1 MLDNSTILIC
11 PVCAERLNQY
21 NKSYRCLNNHA
32 FDKAKQGYVNLL
44 LSNQKNSLQPG
55 DNKEMVASRLAFLKK
70 DYYRSISET
79 LNTVVHHTIS
89 LNTDNPRLHIADLG
103 CGVGYYLS
111 ALKKYLSL
119 NNRSGEYWG
128 IDISKE
134 AIHSA
139 SQHDKTISWL
149 VGSTN
154 SIPFAAQS
162 VDILLSVFSP
172 IYVEELKRV
181 LAQNGKIFV
190 ITPASSH
197 LLELR
202 NLLFEQV
209 KESDSEKILKKMN
222 GFFELLDA
230 IPVRSPIHLT
240 SKNEIEN
247 LLKMTPFYW
256 KSNLTKKTELLSLNE
271 LTVTIDINIWI
282 FQKPKSGSLEESVS

>member
-1 MLDNSTILIC
+1 MLDNRVILIC
-11 PVCAERLNQY
+11 PVCANPLNQY
-21 NKSYRCLNNHA
+21 NKSYSCLNNHA

-44 LSNQKNSLQPG
+44 LANQKKTLQPG
-55 DNKEMVASRLAFLKK
+55 DNKEMVASRLAFLKQ
-70 DYYRSISET
+70 DYYLSISEA
-79 LNTVVHHTIS
+79 LNTVISKIIS
-89 LNTDNPRLHIADLG
+89 LKTHNHHLHIADLG

-119 NNRSGEYWG
+119 NECLAEYWG

-139 SQHDKTISWL
+139 SQYDKTISWL
-149 VGSTN
+149 VGSTKTL
-154 SIPFAAQS
+154 PFAPQS
-162 VDILLSVFSP
+162 VDILLSVFAP
-172 IYVEELKRV
+172 IYPEEVKRI
-181 LAQNGKIFV
+181 LAPNGRIFV

-202 NLLFEQV
+202 KLLFEQV
-209 KESDSEKILKKMN
+209 KESDSEKILQKMN
-222 GFFELLDA
+222 GFFELVDTV
-230 IPVRSPIHLT
+230 PVRSSIHLT

-256 KSNLTKKTELLSLNE
+256 KSNLTKKMELLSLNE

-282 FQKPKSGSLEESVS
+282 FQHKQSKLS

>member
-11 PVCAERLNQY
+11 PVCAEPLSQY
-21 NKSYRCLNNHA
+21 NKSYGCLNNHS

-44 LSNQKNSLQPG
+44 LANQKNSLQPG
-55 DNKEMVASRLAFLKK
+55 DNKEMVASRLAFLKQ
-70 DYYRSISET
+70 DYYLSISQA
-79 LNTVVHHTIS
+79 LNTIIYKNIS
-89 LNTDNPRLHIADLG
+89 LSINNPYLNIADLG

-111 ALKKYLSL
+111 ALKNYLNS
-119 NNRSGEYWG
+119 NQYSAKYWG

-139 SQHDKTISWL
+139 SQYDKTISWL

-154 SIPFAAQS
+154 TLPFASQS
-162 VDILLSVFSP
+162 VDILLSVFAP
-172 IYVEELKRV
+172 IYAEEIKRV
-181 LAQNGKIFV
+181 LAPNGRIFV

-202 NLLFEQV
+202 KILFEQV
-209 KESDSEKILKKMN
+209 KDNDSEKILTKMN
-222 GFFELLDA
+222 DFFELLGTV
-230 IPVRSPIHLT
+230 PVRSSIHLI

-256 KSNLTKKTELLSLNE
+256 KSNLTKKNELLALNE

-282 FQKPKSGSLEESVS
+282 FQHKPSQAPA

>member
-1 MLDNSTILIC
+1 MLNNSTILIC
-11 PVCAERLNQY
+11 PVCANPLNQ
-21 NKSYRCLNNHA
+21 NDKSYACLNHHT

-44 LSNQKNSLQPG
+44 LANQKNSLQPG

-70 DYYRSISET
+70 GYYLSISEA
-79 LNTVVHHTIS
+79 LNRVIYKTIGMKTPNND
-89 LNTDNPRLHIADLG
+89 LQIADLG

-119 NNRSGEYWG
+119 NECLAEYWG

-134 AIHSA
+134 AIHAA
-139 SQHDKTISWL
+139 SQYDKTISWL

-154 SIPFAAQS
+154 TLPFAPQS
-162 VDILLSVFSP
+162 LDILLSVFAP
-172 IYVEELKRV
+172 IYVEEIKRI
-181 LAQNGKIFV
+181 LAPNGKIFV

-202 NLLFEQV
+202 KLLFDQV
-209 KESDSEKILKKMN
+209 KEGDFEKIVQKMN
-222 GFFELLDA
+222 GFFELIDTVPLQY
-230 IPVRSPIHLT
+230 SIHLS

-256 KSNLTKKTELLSLNE
+256 KSNLTKKTELLALNE
-271 LTVTIDINIWI
+271 LAVTIDINIWI
-282 FQKPKSGSLEESVS
+282 FQHKPLKIISCF

>member
-11 PVCAERLNQY
+11 PVCAEPLSQY
-21 NKSYRCLNNHA
+21 DKFYRCLNNHA

-44 LSNQKNSLQPG
+44 LANQKNSLQPG
-55 DNKEMVASRLAFLKK
+55 DNKEMVSSRLAFLKQ
-70 DYYRSISET
+70 DYYLNISEA
-79 LNTVVHHTIS
+79 LNTAIYKMIS
-89 LNTDNPRLHIADLG
+89 LKAENPHLHIVDLG

-119 NNRSGEYWG
+119 NECLAEYWG

-139 SQHDKTISWL
+139 SQYDKTISWL

-154 SIPFAAQS
+154 TLPFASQS
-162 VDILLSVFSP
+162 VDVLLSVFSP
-172 IYVEELKRV
+172 IYNEEIKRV
-181 LAQNGKIFV
+181 LAPNGRIFV
-190 ITPASSH
+190 ITPGASH

-202 NLLFEQV
+202 KLLFEQV

-222 GFFELLDA
+222 GFFESVDA
-230 IPVRSPIHLT
+230 VPVSASIHLT

-256 KSNLTKKTELLSLNE
+256 KSNLTKKNELLSLHE

-282 FQKPKSGSLEESVS
+282 FQHKSSKIS